1 MNVIVSNKQKNIIDN
16 ANIDAIKDLNGLFSV
31 DDLINKFK
39 NYFFSKMILDAT
51 SVIDFTSDNVL
62 NKLAKDIGSDRLIIL
77 LPASPE
83 PPKEFTDKLINLKI
97 YNFSNKI
104 EDIVKF
110 INYPNTQGVVSEDS
124 SLYVDNSIKENDL
137 ATNNFSNNM
146 VNSNN
151 SYSDMLS
158 NFDINENTD
167 ENTNNISVDNVV
179 DNNSLNNDVIENNNV
194 EDNLSLE
201 NTLNNVPLMTSDNAN
216 IDVATNNVENDIP
229 VSNIEVDNYSN
240 NKDVLNQGYEVN
252 NIDNINSNVNNIVNE
267 NNNEN
272 IYENDQNYEN
282 NDIEI
287 NNNNNNNNNVNL
299 GGYLNQSINKKIIGI
314 KNVTIHAGSTTL
326 TYLLMNML
334 KNKYKKRVSA
344 IEINKNDFKYYQ
356 DNTMLSVSA
365 GDITNILNNNDEI
378 IIVDLN
384 DCHDTSFCN
393 EILYLVEPSIIKLN
407 KLMMENRFIFRELQ
421 NKKIILNK
429 SMLSSNDVKALSK
442 EAGVEMFMNI
452 PPVNDRINNQIIED
466 LIKKIDII

>member
-77 LPASPE
+77 LPSSPE

-110 INYPNTQGVVSEDS
+110 INYPNTQGNVTEENP
-124 SLYVDNSIKENDL
+124 LYVDNSIKENDL
-137 ATNNFSNNM
+137 TNNNFSNNN
-146 VNSNN
+146 VNENN
-151 SYSDMLS
+151 SYSDMLTS
-158 NFDINENTD
+158 LDIDENSNEN
-167 ENTNNISVDNVV
+167 NIVNDGSYVE
-179 DNNSLNNDVIENNNV
+179 NNDSMNTIPNENV
-194 EDNLSLE
+194 SLE
-201 NTLNNVPLMTSDNAN
+201 NTLNNVSFTDNIYDNNN
-216 IDVATNNVENDIP
+216 I
-229 VSNIEVDNYSN
+229 
-240 NKDVLNQGYEVN
+240 N
-252 NIDNINSNVNNIVNE
+252 NIDNININSENNYSSNDEIIEPNIETNSFDNNTYNDLNQMYVDNNVNNNINDNIDVVSNDNIYE

-272 IYENDQNYEN
+272 INDSNNESENA
-282 NDIEI
+282 
-287 NNNNNNNNNVNL
+287 
-299 GGYLNQSINKKIIGI
+299 GFYLNQNINKKIIGI

-326 TYLLMNML
+326 TYLFMKML
-334 KNKYKKRVSA
+334 KDKFKKRVSA
-344 IEINKNDFKYYQ
+344 VEINKNDFKYYQ

-365 GDITNILNNNDEI
+365 GDVTNILNNNDEI

-421 NKKIILNK
+421 NKKIVLNQ
-429 SMLSSNDVKALSK
+429 SLLSSSDVKALSK

-452 PPVNDRINNQIIED
+452 PPVNDRMNNQVIEE
-466 LIKKIDII
+466 LIKKLGLN